1 MAASWTMKDAPVSRP
16 DPYLEWQALR
26 RREGPE
32 PRPDRWCF
40 VLRGRDDERNVATSD
55 PTIPGVSDV
64 SREDFVH
71 QNVIA
76 SDNEKQ
82 PEYRSESEIYGKDG
96 SEDIAFASPPLEHT
110 KEGVDRRLLDWQK
123 VEDVAKDFYE
133 REEKPPAGTV
143 LMAVIDHRIA
153 YAHERFRYRD
163 HKKNRWRSRVEAI
176 WLQAAGDDIL
186 DGETGT
192 KGAVLTAAKIEEHM
206 LDGVDDASVYRKA
219 VNTGEIPPSLFAD
232 THGTHVTDVACG
244 FDPDDPEGRRRPIL
258 AVQLPSAVVGDTSG
272 FQMVS
277 YAIEALWAIFKWADA
292 LGPGLP
298 LVVNFSFGFSAGSK
312 DGSHPLEKEM
322 DRLITARRL
331 AGGRTFIVL
340 PSGNNYE
347 SRDSARIELAKGE
360 NEHIDWHI
368 SPDDRTPS
376 YLEIYCNAT
385 TGLKNATTGLKIGIE
400 SPGGGKPLA
409 VSSPLPNTTHLLE
422 QVYGK
427 PIAMLHVTR
436 ASNQARGVRIVLV
449 VAPTAGFEPDDAYGP
464 AGTWRLTFENSA
476 QQSRVLDLFVQRDDD
491 LARIGRGGRQSVL
504 DHPSSYSDEPTL
516 RDASGKDRAR
526 HLQSGSAGAFSARRA
541 DYNARKGTVRPFRTL
556 SAIATGAETIVVGAA
571 LERESE
577 PALPARY
584 SAGGTEPGAKS
595 GKGKRDVDFSGIVG
609 RNLEG
614 APYVAG
620 RTKRGAR
627 HLSKETMGGLIAA
640 GANSGSTVA
649 YHGTSVAAPIVA
661 RALAD
666 NIGDVVGGS
675 IGQQFDPLPKPPGGA
690 LPADHTKYRLGR
702 QSLKDRRR

>member
-16 DPYLEWQALR
+16 DPYLEWQAR
-26 RREGPE
+26 RRPEGPE
-32 PRPDRWCF
+32 PRPDLWCF
-40 VLRGRDDERNVATSD
+40 VLRGRKNAVSANELEEDQSKFDHQHSVAA
-55 PTIPGVSDV
+55 IGEVL
-64 SREDFVH
+64 
-71 QNVIA
+71 
-76 SDNEKQ
+76 
-82 PEYRSESEIYGKDG
+82 PEYLTEEEIYGK
-96 SEDIAFASPPLEHT
+96 SDIAADYVSPPLEHT
-110 KEGVDRRLLDWQK
+110 KEGVDRRKAVWKK
-123 VEDVAKDFYE
+123 VEEVANE
-133 REEKPPAGTV
+133 LPELGEELPAGTV

-163 HKKNRWRSRVEAI
+163 HKENRWRSRVEAI
-176 WLQAAGDDIL
+176 WLQAAGDDTL

-192 KGAVLTAAKIEEHM
+192 EGVVLTAAKIEEHM
-206 LDGVDDASVYRKA
+206 LDGVDDASVYRK
-219 VNTGEIPPSLFAD
+219 TMDPGELPPSLFAD

-244 FDPDDPEGRRRPIL
+244 FDPDDPEGGRRPIL

-298 LVVNFSFGFSAGSK
+298 LVVNFSFGFSAGAK

-322 DRLITARRL
+322 DRLITARR
-331 AGGRTFIVL
+331 ARAQTFIVL

-347 SRDSARIELAKGE
+347 SRDTARIELAKGE
-360 NEHIDWHI
+360 NEHIDWRV

-376 YLEIYCNAT
+376 YLEIYCKAT

-449 VAPTAGFEPDDAYGP
+449 VAPTAGFESDDAYGP

-476 QQSRVLDLFVQRDDD
+476 QRSRVLDLFVQRDDD

-690 LPADHTKYRLGR
+690 LPADHAKYRLGR